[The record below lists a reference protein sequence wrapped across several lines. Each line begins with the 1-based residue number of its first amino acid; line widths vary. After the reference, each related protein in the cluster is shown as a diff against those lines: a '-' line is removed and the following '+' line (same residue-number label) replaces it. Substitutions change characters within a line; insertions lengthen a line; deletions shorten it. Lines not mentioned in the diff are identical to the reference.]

1 MIGGNVLTKKK
12 DLNSASNLKIIPLGG
27 LEQIGMNITAF
38 EYEDSIIVV
47 DCGLSFPAD
56 DMLGIDLVIPDIS
69 YLLEN
74 KDKVKGF
81 VFTHGHEDHIGA
93 LPYILKQMNVPL
105 YATRL
110 TMGLIENK
118 LKEHNLANQ
127 VKRKVVKFGQSINLG
142 CFRIEF
148 IKTNHSIVDAAALAI
163 YSPAGVVVHTGD
175 FKVDY
180 TPIFGD
186 AIDLQRFA
194 EIGKK
199 GVLALMCDSTNAERP
214 GFTASEST
222 LTKTFDKL
230 FVEHKNSRI
239 IIATFASNV
248 DRVQQIINSA
258 YKFDRKVVVEGRS
271 MVNIIETASEL
282 DILNIPENTL
292 ITIEQLK
299 NYPEEKT
306 VIITTGSQGESM
318 AALSRMASNMHR
330 KISIGPKD
338 TIIFS
343 SSPIPGNE
351 KAVTKVINEL
361 SRKGAEVIFQDVH
374 VSGHACQEE
383 IKLIYSLVKPK
394 YAIPVHGEYK
404 HLKAQAKVA
413 MSLGI
418 EKENVFILST
428 GDVLEMNENEAKVTG
443 KVAVGDILVDG
454 LGVGDVGNIV
464 LRDRQH
470 LAEDGIM
477 IVVMALE
484 SSSGYLAAGPDIVSR
499 GFVYVRESDEL
510 MEEASGILYNRVN
523 EYLDRGVTDWGK
535 LKMGIRDCLSDYV
548 WKKTKRR
555 PMILPIILEV

>member
-1 MIGGNVLTKKK
+1 MAKKK
-12 DLNSASNLKIIPLGG
+12 ELNSASNLKIIPLGG

-38 EYEDSIIVV
+38 EYEDSIVVV

-93 LPYILKQMNVPL
+93 LPYILKQLNIPL

-127 VKRKVVKFGQSINLG
+127 VKRKVVKFGQNINLG

-175 FKVDY
+175 FKVDH

-214 GFTASEST
+214 GFTASERS
-222 LTKTFDKL
+222 LIKTFDTI
-230 FVEHKNSRI
+230 FTEHKNRRI

-292 ITIEQLK
+292 ITTEQLK
-299 NYPEEKT
+299 DYPEEKT

-318 AALSRMASNMHR
+318 AALSRMASNTHR
-330 KISIGPKD
+330 KISIGPQD

-361 SRKGAEVIFQDVH
+361 SRKGAEVIFKDAH

-394 YAIPVHGEYK
+394 YSIPVHGEYK
-404 HLKAQAKVA
+404 HLKAQAQLA
-413 MSLGI
+413 MDLGV
-418 EKENVFILST
+418 EKENVFILSS
-428 GDVLEMNENEAKVTG
+428 GDVLEMNETAAKVTG

-477 IVVMALE
+477 IVVMALD
-484 SSSGYLAAGPDIVSR
+484 SASGYLAAGPDIVSR

-510 MEEASGILYNRVN
+510 MEEAGGILYNTVN

>member
-1 MIGGNVLTKKK
+1 MAKKK
-12 DLNSASNLKIIPLGG
+12 EVNSVSNLKVIPLGG

-93 LPYILKQMNVPL
+93 LPYILKQLNVPL

-110 TMGLIENK
+110 TMALIENK
-118 LKEHNLANQ
+118 LKEHNLINQ

-214 GFTASEST
+214 GFTASERS
-222 LTKTFDKL
+222 LTKTFDTI
-230 FVEHKNSRI
+230 FSEHRNRRI

-292 ITIEQLK
+292 IATEQLK
-299 NYPEEKT
+299 DYPEEKT

-330 KISIGPKD
+330 KISIGPQD

-361 SRKGAEVIFQDVH
+361 SRKGAEVIFQDAH

-394 YAIPVHGEYK
+394 YSIPVHGEYK
-404 HLKAQAKVA
+404 HLKAQAKLA
-413 MSLGI
+413 TSLGI
-418 EKENVFILST
+418 EKENVFILSS
-428 GDVLEMNENEAKVTG
+428 GDVLEMNESKASVTG
-443 KVAVGDILVDG
+443 KVTVGDILVDG

-510 MEEASGILYNRVN
+510 MEEASGILYNTVN
-523 EYLDRGVTDWGK
+523 EYLDRGITDWGK